1 MNPIFLWWLTLG
13 AVIGFA
19 AEWLWDWIWFRGRRR
34 AVSVYVDTQVS
45 GLQGERD
52 KLALDLKTCGDRR
65 VALEGE
71 LATARGQL
79 GDLERYRARVSEL
92 EPLVAR
98 VDELGAENARLRAE
112 QAAART
118 ASVTLG
124 AVASQTLGASAD
136 GGEDGE
142 TAGDLR
148 EYNVAMYDE
157 LEASR
162 RALSRFTGGRGD
174 PLIDIDGIGP
184 VYQQKLYDA
193 GIVSF
198 EQVATLQPDRLRS
211 LVAPNA
217 AFALDT
223 TAWIAQAR
231 RMSGSAVRDPLIDIN
246 GIGLVYEQRLLN
258 AGVTSFD
265 QLAAMSAEA
274 IRAIIGP
281 QAWQSIEPEA
291 WVAEARTL
299 AQQVRDGTYRKGRY

>member
-19 AEWLWDWIWFRGRRR
+19 AEWMWDWIWFRGRRR
-34 AVSVYVDTQVS
+34 AVSVDVDTQVS

-98 VDELGAENARLRAE
+98 VDELGADNARLHAE
-112 QAAART
+112 LEAART

-217 AFALDT
+217 AFELDT
-223 TAWIAQAR
+223 TPWIEEAR

-246 GIGLVYEQRLLN
+246 GIGPVYEQRLLN

-265 QLAAMSAEA
+265 QLAAMSSEA
-274 IRAIIGP
+274 IRTIIGP

>member
-34 AVSVYVDTQVS
+34 AVSVDVDTQVS

-92 EPLVAR
+92 ELLVAR
-98 VDELGAENARLRAE
+98 VDELGADNARLHAE
-112 QAAART
+112 LEAART

-148 EYNVAMYDE
+148 EYNVAMYD
-157 LEASR
+157 
-162 RALSRFTGGRGD
+162 
-174 PLIDIDGIGP
+174 
-184 VYQQKLYDA
+184 
-193 GIVSF
+193 
-198 EQVATLQPDRLRS
+198 
-211 LVAPNA
+211 
-217 AFALDT
+217 
-223 TAWIAQAR
+223 
-231 RMSGSAVRDPLIDIN
+231 
-246 GIGLVYEQRLLN
+246 
-258 AGVTSFD
+258 
-265 QLAAMSAEA
+265 
-274 IRAIIGP
+274 
-281 QAWQSIEPEA
+281 
-291 WVAEARTL
+291 
-299 AQQVRDGTYRKGRY
+299 